1 MKKNLTATAIA
12 ALFATSA
19 YAKDEV
25 RFQLDWLP
33 GGDKAAIF
41 VCIERNFC
49 EDAGLDVTLETGR
62 GSSESL
68 TKLATGSTDIG
79 NADIGALMSA
89 RVTENLPVTAVMSYY
104 NQGPHAFF
112 TLKGNGIEKFADV
125 EGKSLVTSPFTSSN
139 VYLPLVL
146 NDNGLTMDD
155 IELVKTDPGAL
166 NPMLVTGQ
174 TDAVISWITDVT
186 RYTQQAKD
194 AGREMI
200 VLPWADAGLVMYS
213 GTVVASNKFLEER
226 PEVARRFLDAFV
238 KSVKYMQE
246 NPDDAAKAVTDGVPE
261 MDQETARGSLNDAMK
276 LIFNEVTEKD
286 GLGAFEAERLAATW
300 TRVAEAQGFE
310 QDALDPE
317 SIVDRSFMPEN

>member
-1 MKKNLTATAIA
+1 MKSFLTATAVSTVLATGVHA
-12 ALFATSA
+12 A
-19 YAKDEV
+19 DEV
-25 RFQLDWLP
+25 KFQLDWLP

-41 VCIERNFC
+41 VCIERGFC
-49 EDAGLDVTLETGR
+49 EDAGLNVTLETGR

-68 TKLATGSTDIG
+68 TKLATGNTDIG
-79 NADIGALMSA
+79 NADIGALMAA

-112 TLKGNGIEKFADV
+112 TLKGNGIESFADV
-125 EGKSLVTSPFTSSN
+125 KGKSLVTSPFTSSN

-146 NDNGLTMDD
+146 HDNGLTMDD
-155 IELVKTDPGAL
+155 IELIKTDPGAL

-174 TDAVISWITDVT
+174 TDAVVSWITDVT

-226 PEVARRFLDAFV
+226 PDVARRFLDAFV
-238 KSVKYMQE
+238 KSVEYMRD
-246 NPDDAAKAVTDGVPE
+246 NPDDAAQAVTDAVPE
-261 MDQETARGSLNDAMK
+261 MDQATARGSLNDALV
-276 LIFNEVTEKD
+276 LIFNEITETD
-286 GLGAFEAERLAATW
+286 GLGVFDAERLKATW
-300 TRVAEAQGFE
+300 LRVAEAQGF
-310 QDALDPE
+310 DVSDLDPE
-317 SIVDRSFMPEN
+317 SVVDRSFMPES